1 MAKCAVCKQYTS
13 SGYVICGHC
22 AGQKTLPPELTY
34 YINALAKDLA
44 QVLIHSLNTSGDAP
58 DVLECRTEIRSWLQ
72 EKANEYFSRT
82 INA

>member
-1 MAKCAVCKQYTS
+1 MAKCAVCKQHAR

-22 AGQKTLPPELTY
+22 AGQRALPPELTY

-44 QVLIHSLNTSGDAP
+44 QVLIHSPDTSGDVP
-58 DVLECRTEIRSWLQ
+58 DILECRTEIQSWLQ